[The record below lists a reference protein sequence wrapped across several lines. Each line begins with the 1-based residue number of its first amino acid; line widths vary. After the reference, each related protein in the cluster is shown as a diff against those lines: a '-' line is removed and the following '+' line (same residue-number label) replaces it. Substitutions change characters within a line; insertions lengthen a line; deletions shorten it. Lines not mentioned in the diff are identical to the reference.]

1 MVDIVMIGSSI
12 FEFWQQPHWL
22 PLTVCNKAVRGTQS
36 QYWCDRDL
44 NALPKARSYLVYCGS
59 NDLIYGVSSKQTI
72 DNIKAVLT
80 NLIRLY
86 PAAKVGYFSIMK
98 CPQKESAGQL
108 DIIDD
113 INQQISAII
122 ERNKGIARKT
132 AAKKTTNNQ
141 KEIANLY
148 YFNFNHYIANNEQ
161 YPLKNWFVDDGLHL
175 TDEAYQMLD
184 KQLPPVLSR
193 WLASAK

>member
-12 FEFWQQPHWL
+12 FEFWQQPHWP
-22 PLTVCNKAVRGTQS
+22 PLTVSNNAIRGTQS
-36 QYWCDRDL
+36 QYWCDSNL

-59 NDLIYGVSSKQTI
+59 NDLIYGVSVKQTI

-108 DIIDD
+108 NIIDD
-113 INQQISAII
+113 INQQISSFINIVNRGSSPTKAI
-122 ERNKGIARKT
+122 K
-132 AAKKTTNNQ
+132 
-141 KEIANLY
+141 IANLY
-148 YFNFNHYIANNEQ
+148 YFNFNHYIANNKQ
-161 YPLKNWFVDDGLHL
+161 YPLKSWFVDDGLHL
-175 TDEAYQMLD
+175 TNEAYRMLD
-184 KQLPPVLSR
+184 KQLTPVLAR
-193 WLASAK
+193 WVNSAR